1 MSKSKPSKSP
11 SIPIFK
17 QGQQIEISSHDLG
30 FRGSWFS
37 GTVVRRSKE
46 NPSHYVIQYDKLFE
60 DDTGKV
66 PLQETLHW
74 VQLRP
79 PPPPT
84 DESSTKFKF
93 SDEVEAYHK
102 DGWWEGVITEE
113 IGDGKFAVFFRSSKE
128 QIVFEEKELRMQ
140 REWIN
145 GKWNPPF
152 GESVNGSK
160 KFRVGMEVEVTTE
173 EEGFEGAWFAATIK
187 EVNNNKKYIVQYTT
201 LRNEDD
207 TEFLCEEV
215 DAWQIRPSPE
225 EAIVEGSY
233 KLMEEVDAYY
243 NECWWVGVV
252 VKVLSE
258 SGKYLV
264 FFRDTDEELEF
275 KHGDLRPHCDWIG
288 GKWIIPSQLLF

>member
-152 GESVNGSK
+152 GES
-160 KFRVGMEVEVTTE
+160 
-173 EEGFEGAWFAATIK
+173 
-187 EVNNNKKYIVQYTT
+187 
-201 LRNEDD
+201 
-207 TEFLCEEV
+207 EV

>member
-37 GTVVRRSKE
+37 GTVVRRS
-46 NPSHYVIQYDKLFE
+46 
-60 DDTGKV
+60 
-66 PLQETLHW
+66 
-74 VQLRP
+74 
-79 PPPPT
+79 
-84 DESSTKFKF
+84 
-93 SDEVEAYHK
+93 
-102 DGWWEGVITEE
+102 
-113 IGDGKFAVFFRSSKE
+113 
-128 QIVFEEKELRMQ
+128 
-140 REWIN
+140 
-145 GKWNPPF
+145 
-152 GESVNGSK
+152 
-160 KFRVGMEVEVTTE
+160 
-173 EEGFEGAWFAATIK
+173 
-187 EVNNNKKYIVQYTT
+187 NNKKYIVQYTT